1 MKVMVLVAG
10 LGLSPLALGSPYW
23 GANDP
28 PKGRYDLAA
37 AVDAVVPTES
47 CWKIEIGHS
56 LKGRTVTP
64 PEPGLEWRDQLHYM
78 AYHGDFDVE
87 FEPDRCVV
95 KIVKAKPAEV
105 QLASSAPMP
114 VSDSSVHS
122 RSGAVP
128 ADDQVDP
135 GTASRSGA
143 PGSMWTP
150 VDQASSVKRA
160 TPLEL
165 DSFQEGVVIDD
176 TGAGIPG
183 SVNDGPRVYE
193 SLAELLNERIRV
205 DNVRDAT
212 VEEALRAVLPA
223 GWVIDTGAMEE
234 SIQDV
239 RVDLT
244 TGQARGSVLSDLA
257 RELSASYHPYVEFNR
272 FVLAPKR

>member
-10 LGLSPLALGSPYW
+10 LALSPLALGSPYW

-37 AVDAVVPTES
+37 AVDSVVPTES

-64 PEPGLEWRDQLHYM
+64 PEPGLEWREQLYYM

-87 FEPDRCVV
+87 FDPDRCVV
-95 KIVKAKPAEV
+95 KIVKGSPAPPR
-105 QLASSAPMP
+105 LASSATGTSLGGGAQLRSEAAP
-114 VSDSSVHS
+114 VDAAAVG
-122 RSGAVP
+122 GAANVAGTHESMWIP
-128 ADDQVDP
+128 VEQ
-135 GTASRSGA
+135 TAS
-143 PGSMWTP
+143 
-150 VDQASSVKRA
+150 VKQA

-165 DSFQEGVVIDD
+165 DSLREGVVIDD
-176 TGAGIPG
+176 AGAGIPG
-183 SVNDGPRVYE
+183 DRNAGPRTYE
-193 SLAELLNERIRV
+193 SLEELLNERIRV

-212 VEEALRAVLPA
+212 VEEALRAVLPD

-234 SIQDV
+234 SIRDL

-244 TGQARGSVLSDLA
+244 TGQARGAVLSDLA